1 MRLAALIVSAMLWA
15 SATAAQ
21 EPALPLGDIA
31 RKAGQDRAAAKR
43 ATKVYTNASLTPDP
57 QAAAEPA
64 AASAAPVGYVSA
76 TTGEVLSANEIVERS
91 QAMVAAREKATLS
104 EGHWRGRAN
113 TLRVQI
119 EDFQKRLDVLRRPSV
134 RSEAAEARNAA
145 AVARLQLNL
154 DRVMQ
159 QWTELEEAADVA
171 KVPTE
176 WLDPHPPQNSR

>member
-1 MRLAALIVSAMLWA
+1 VRLAALIVSAMLWA

-57 QAAAEPA
+57 QA
-64 AASAAPVGYVSA
+64 
-76 TTGEVLSANEIVERS
+76 
-91 QAMVAAREKATLS
+91 TLS

-154 DRVMQ
+154 DRMMQ